1 MLAHV
6 VSCFCLFF
14 FFLSFFF
21 SSKFSCSYVPPFF
34 VVVSSCVEKSLRTF
48 WLTITEGSTQ
58 STITVESLISMIHM
72 HRGRWH
78 WPSRK
83 TPRWWRLYIDE
94 SGLIYWHI
102 LCVCTCVCWSFLE
115 RGVQVPMP
123 GQWRT
128 AEPRAET
135 LSGNLKLPHN
145 LGLTG
150 ESPCLINTV
159 SYHRR

>member
-83 TPRWWRLYIDE
+83 TPRWWRLYIDA
-94 SGLIYWHI
+94 SGLIYWHM
-102 LCVCTCVCWSFLE
+102 LCVCACVCVEAFWRGGCKYRCQGSDVQQSQGQKHLAGIWSFLI
-115 RGVQVPMP
+115 
-123 GQWRT
+123 T
-128 AEPRAET
+128 
-135 LSGNLKLPHN
+135 S
-145 LGLTG
+145 
-150 ESPCLINTV
+150 V
-159 SYHRR
+159 SLMNPPV